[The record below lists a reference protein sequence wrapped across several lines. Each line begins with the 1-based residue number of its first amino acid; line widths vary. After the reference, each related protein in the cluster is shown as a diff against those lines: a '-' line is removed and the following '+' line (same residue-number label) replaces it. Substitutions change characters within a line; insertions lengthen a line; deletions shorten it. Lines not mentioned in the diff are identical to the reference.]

1 MERRQQ
7 NIRIDLLE
15 KSLSKVKNEKD
26 SEIKVIR
33 RKAEGESLE
42 QKKFYESNIQK
53 TIESS

>member
-42 QKKFYESNIQK
+42 QKKFYESNI
-53 TIESS
+53 